1 MSDKN
6 VSKNSNTSSPGVQ
19 QSQNREPAA
28 PGPQTDR
35 ASPDPGG
42 NKIHGDK
49 MRQDPGQQNQQNKG
63 QNPGRVN
70 APQNQKR

>member
-1 MSDKN
+1 MSDRN
-6 VSKNSNTSSPGVQ
+6 VSKNSNTSSPG
-19 QSQNREPAA
+19 AA
-28 PGPQTDR
+28 PGPDEQKRPNHQPDR

-49 MRQDPGQQNQQNKG
+49 IDQDPGQQNQQNKG